1 MASWDPSDRSPPAVD
16 LRLARHGFVS
26 VFGEAALASTRSWL
40 LDHGYQVVSI
50 DAAGWQTPAAM
61 HDSLASALGFPDYY
75 GRSLDA
81 FNDCLSELAAGGYG
95 WPASRTGLVLELQN
109 YDSYAARSADQA
121 NALIEIIHR
130 QAIHAALYGHRM
142 LCLVGTSDPA
152 FGLAPVGTAFIVW
165 AS

>member
-1 MASWDPSDRSPPAVD
+1 MASWDPADRSDPGVD

-26 VFGEAALASTRSWL
+26 VFGDAALASTRSWL
-40 LDHGYQVVSI
+40 LEHGYHVVSI
-50 DAAGWQTPAAM
+50 DTAEWRTPTAM
-61 HDSLASALGFPDYY
+61 HDSLAAALDFPDYL

-95 WPASRTGLVLELQN
+95 WPSTRTGLVLELQN

-121 NALIEIIHR
+121 NALIEIFHR
-130 QAIHAALYGHRM
+130 QAIHAALYGNRL

-152 FGLAPVGTAFIVW
+152 FDLAPVGTAFIVW
-165 AS
+165 AG